1 MSYHGKGM
9 LASMCKYLMAL
20 DQGTTSSRC
29 ILFTKDG
36 IPVSSAAKEYEQIFP
51 QDGWVEHD
59 PMQIF
64 SSQISVALEAL
75 LKIGAGWSDV
85 IGIGITNQRETVIV
99 WDKNTGKPIYNAI
112 VWQCRRTA
120 DYCEELK
127 ANGYEPYIKQR
138 TGLVCDPY
146 FSASK
151 IKWILDNVTGARKK
165 AENGDL
171 LCGTVD
177 TWLMWNLSN
186 RTIFATDAGN
196 ASRTMLFNIHTL
208 QWDEDL
214 LRLFEIPA
222 CMMPEVKPSSG
233 IFGYTDRNIL
243 GDCLPIA
250 GVAGDQQAAMFGQG
264 CHWVGDV
271 KNTYGTGGFLLMNIG
286 EKPIIP
292 KSGLLTTIAWSIGGK
307 ITYASEGSVFI
318 CGAAI
323 QWLRDG
329 LKLISSAKET
339 EEIALLA
346 KNCGGVYVVPAF
358 CGLGAPYWDPYARGS
373 IFGITRATTREQI
386 IRATVESMAYQTN
399 DLLCAIQAEC
409 GVTFSVLKADGGAA
423 ANNFLLSFQ
432 ADISGLPVQRPVCT
446 ETTALGAA
454 FLAGLALG
462 VYADVEQTAN
472 ILKTDRK
479 FTPNMKNEERS
490 SLLSGWKKAVERT
503 KSQF

>member
-1 MSYHGKGM
+1 MS
-9 LASMCKYLMAL
+9 KYLMAL

-29 ILFTKDG
+29 ILFAEDG
-36 IPVSSAAKEYEQIFP
+36 TPVSIAAKEYEQIFP

-64 SSQISVALEAL
+64 SSQTAVALEAL
-75 LKIGAGWSDV
+75 LKIGATWKDV

-99 WDKNTGKPIYNAI
+99 WEKNTGKPIYNAI

-120 DYCEELK
+120 DACERLK
-127 ANGYEPYIKQR
+127 NDGYEAFIKER

-151 IKWILDNVTGARKK
+151 IQWILDHVEGARQK
-165 AENGDL
+165 AENGEL

-177 TWLMWNLSN
+177 TWLMWNLSG
-186 RTIFATDAGN
+186 RTVFATDVTN

-208 QWDEDL
+208 EWDDAL
-214 LRLFEIPA
+214 LELFKIPRSLL
-222 CMMPEVKPSSG
+222 PEVKPSSG
-233 IFGYTDRNIL
+233 LFGYTDRNVL
-243 GDCLPIA
+243 GERLPIA

-264 CHWVGDV
+264 CYRVGDV

-286 EKPIIP
+286 NKPIIS
-292 KSGLLTTIAWSIGGK
+292 KSGILTTVAWSIGDEV
-307 ITYASEGSVFI
+307 TYASEGSVFV

-329 LKLISSAKET
+329 LKLIRSAAET
-339 EEIALLA
+339 EEIALQA
-346 KNCGGVYVVPAF
+346 NDSGGVYVVPAF
-358 CGLGAPYWDPYARGS
+358 CGLGAPYWDPYARGT
-373 IFGITRATTREQI
+373 ILGITRATTREQI

-399 DLLCAIQAEC
+399 DLLCAIMEEC
-409 GVTFSVLKADGGAA
+409 GVTFSCLKADGGAA

-432 ADISGLPVQRPVCT
+432 SNISNLPVLRPICT

-454 FLAGLALG
+454 LLAGLALG
-462 VYADVEQTAN
+462 VYNDLAHTAS
-472 ILKTDRK
+472 ISKPDRI
-479 FTPNMKNEERS
+479 FTPTMPEEKRATAIA
-490 SLLSGWKKAVERT
+490 GWKKAVKRT
-503 KSQF
+503 MSNYSI

>member
-1 MSYHGKGM
+1 MG
-9 LASMCKYLMAL
+9 KYLMAL

-29 ILFTKDG
+29 ILFTEDG
-36 IPVSSAAKEYEQIFP
+36 VPVSIASKEYEQIFP

-64 SSQISVALEAL
+64 SSQTSVALEAL
-75 LKIGAGWSDV
+75 LKIGATWNEV

-99 WDKNTGKPIYNAI
+99 WDKYTGKPIYNAI

-120 DYCEELK
+120 DYCEQLK
-127 ANGYEPYIKQR
+127 ASGYEQFIKER

-151 IKWILDNVTGARKK
+151 IKWILDNVDGAREK
-165 AENGDL
+165 AEKGEL

-177 TWLMWNLSN
+177 TWLMWNLSG
-186 RTIFATDAGN
+186 RTIFATDVTN

-208 QWDEDL
+208 AWDDEL
-214 LRLFEIPA
+214 LRLFTIPRSLL
-222 CMMPEVKPSSG
+222 PEVKPSSG
-233 IFGYTDRNIL
+233 LFGYTDRDVL
-243 GDCLPIA
+243 GERLPIA

-264 CHWVGDV
+264 CHAVGDV

-292 KSGLLTTIAWSIGGK
+292 KSGILTTVAWSIGDK
-307 ITYASEGSVFI
+307 VTYAAEGSVFV

-329 LKLISSAKET
+329 LNLIQSAAET
-339 EEIALLA
+339 EEIAMQTED
-346 KNCGGVYVVPAF
+346 CGGVYVVPAF

-373 IFGITRATTREQI
+373 IIGITRATTRNQI

-399 DLLCAIQAEC
+399 DLLCAIREEC
-409 GVTFSVLKADGGAA
+409 GVTFASLKADGGAA

-432 ADISGLPVQRPVCT
+432 ADISDLSVLRPICT

-454 FLAGLALG
+454 LLAGLALG
-462 VYADVEQTAN
+462 LYSDISDTAS
-472 ILKTDRK
+472 ISKTAKRFLPD
-479 FTPNMKNEERS
+479 MQEEKRTV
-490 SLLSGWKKAVERT
+490 LLAGWKNAVEHT
-503 KSQF
+503 KSLN